1 MKIWLVVSML
11 AIALCACTKPADPSM
26 KIAPDIEERL
36 AKFAEVD
43 ITTDISFLPENEQKA
58 LHKIIE
64 ASRYMQDI
72 FLRQVW
78 QGNPQML
85 KKLQQSSGEKN
96 DAALAYFKI
105 MAGPWDRLLAEEP
118 FIGNMQKPHGSGYY
132 PEDMTKEEFEQFLSG
147 ISNEEQEK
155 FKNLCTIIT
164 RQEGKLV
171 AVPYSQQF
179 KEFLEPAAVLLQ
191 EAADLTENASLKDY
205 LIKRA
210 AAFASDDYYE
220 SDMAW
225 MDIDSPVEVTI
236 GPYEVYEDGL
246 FGYKAAFES
255 FVTVADPAASEKLA
269 VYKSWLPK
277 MEANLPIPDPMKNF
291 SRGSESPIRVVDEV
305 FTAGDTRA
313 GVQTIAFNLPND
325 EKVREAKG
333 SKKVILRNVLMAKY
347 DQILRPIAARF
358 VADDQLEFLSSEAFT
373 NNVLFH
379 ELSHGLGPGKIT
391 KNGKETEVRFEL
403 KDLYSASEEAK
414 ADVMGI
420 YNLLFMQEK
429 GVMPAEKFQTTAV
442 TYLAGLFRSVR
453 FGATEAHGRGVA
465 LQIAY
470 LLEKEAISY
479 DETSG
484 KFAVNFEKFKGGI
497 RSIVRDL
504 CVLQGYGDYAG
515 TKAIF
520 DKYATLDAGLAKRLD
535 NLTDIPVDI
544 APRYPLAE

>member
-1 MKIWLVVSML
+1 MKLRFVFILLIAAL
-11 AIALCACTKPADPSM
+11 AACSKPQDPAM
-26 KIAPDIEERL
+26 KIAPDIEKRL

-43 ITTDISFLPENEQKA
+43 ITADISFLPQNEQKA
-58 LHKIIE
+58 LHKIIA

-85 KKLQQSSGEKN
+85 KKLARASDSKSK
-96 DAALAYFKI
+96 AALAYFKI
-105 MAGPWDRLLAEEP
+105 MAGPWDRLLAHEP
-118 FIGNMQKPHGSGYY
+118 FIGSMEKPHGSGYY
-132 PEDMTKEEFEQFLSG
+132 PENMTKEEFEKFVATTTAV
-147 ISNEEQEK
+147 EQEK
-155 FKNLCTIIT
+155 LKNLCTIVS
-164 RQEGKLV
+164 RQDGKLV
-171 AVPYSQQF
+171 AIPYSQQF
-179 KEFLEPAAVLLQ
+179 KEFLEPAAALLR
-191 EAADLTENASLKDY
+191 EAAGLTENATLKDY

-255 FVTVADPAASEKLA
+255 FVTVADPEAGKKLS
-269 VYKSWLPK
+269 VYKSWLSK

-291 SRGSESPIRVVDEV
+291 NRGSESPIRVVDEV

-347 DQILRPIAARF
+347 EKILQPIAARF
-358 VADDQLEFLSSEAFT
+358 VADEQLAHLSPQAFT

-379 ELSHGLGPGKIT
+379 ELSHGLGPGKIK

-403 KDLYSASEEAK
+403 KDLYSACEEAK

-429 GVMPAEKFQTTAV
+429 GVMPASLYKSTAV

-465 LQIAY
+465 LQISY
-470 LLEKEAISY
+470 LLQKQAITV
-479 DETSG
+479 DAKSG
-484 KFAVNFEKFKGGI
+484 KFAVNFEKFPDGI
-497 RSIVRDL
+497 RAIVRDL
-504 CVLQGYGDYAG
+504 CVLQGYGDYDG
-515 TKAIF
+515 TKAMF
-520 DKYATLDAGLAKRLD
+520 EKYAVLDTVLAQKLETLD
-535 NLTDIPVDI
+535 DIPVDI
-544 APRYPLAE
+544 VPHYPLAD